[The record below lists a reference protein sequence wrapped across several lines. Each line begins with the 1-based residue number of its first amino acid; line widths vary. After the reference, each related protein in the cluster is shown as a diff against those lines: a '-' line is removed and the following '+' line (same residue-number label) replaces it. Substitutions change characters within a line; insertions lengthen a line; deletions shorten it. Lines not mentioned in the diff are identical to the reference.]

1 MDTAVFTRYVYN
13 KKNYLCYVR
22 MDNNRKWIDFSMER
36 EEKKVSQGE
45 IYVARVERI
54 VPNIK
59 GAFVKISSDQNCYL
73 PLSNVKKPFY
83 TCKRAKCMDMAAG
96 DELLVQIQKEA
107 QKTKDPVVTTE
118 LSIHGSY
125 CVLTTGNTQ
134 NGVSKK
140 VSKEDRERLFSILN
154 TCIAGRTLPDEVS
167 KEFGIIIRTNG
178 ADTKP
183 EILSWDI
190 QSTIEQY
197 GKIISTSA
205 FKNFGT
211 LVYEPESFLDRILK
225 KIDIRNVESIT
236 TDQEDIY
243 EALVSYYSHHV
254 DDVSS
259 RIRSYQDDAISLHT
273 LYGFRKH
280 MEELTSTKVWLPCG
294 GNILIETLETLTV
307 IDVNSAK
314 SQDKHSDFLLKLN
327 LEAAKEVARQL
338 KLRNISGMILV
349 DFVNMKKSEEM
360 VLIDF
365 LKKELAKDLD
375 LCSFI
380 DITKLG
386 LVEITR
392 KKQYPP
398 LHEILSK

>member
-13 KKNYLCYVR
+13 KKKYLCYVR

-154 TCIAGRTLPDEVS
+154 TCIAGRTLPDDVS

-259 RIRSYQDDAISLHT
+259 RIRSY
-273 LYGFRKH
+273 
-280 MEELTSTKVWLPCG
+280 
-294 GNILIETLETLTV
+294 
-307 IDVNSAK
+307 
-314 SQDKHSDFLLKLN
+314 
-327 LEAAKEVARQL
+327 
-338 KLRNISGMILV
+338 
-349 DFVNMKKSEEM
+349 
-360 VLIDF
+360 
-365 LKKELAKDLD
+365 
-375 LCSFI
+375 
-380 DITKLG
+380 
-386 LVEITR
+386 
-392 KKQYPP
+392 
-398 LHEILSK
+398 